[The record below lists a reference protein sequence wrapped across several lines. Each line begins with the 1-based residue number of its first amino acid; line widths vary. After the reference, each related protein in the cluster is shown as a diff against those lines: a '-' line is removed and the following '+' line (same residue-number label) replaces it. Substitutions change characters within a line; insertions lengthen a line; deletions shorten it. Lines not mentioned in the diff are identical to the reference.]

1 MDFAPLPRRA
11 SRARRH
17 LLPVALLAALPAA
30 ATAQEAEPAT
40 LPAVEVKAEATQPYI
55 VKETGAATRL
65 PLSLRET
72 PQSVTVFTR
81 QRLEDQNLQSM
92 RDVLDNTPGIY
103 SYAYDSER
111 VVFTA
116 RGFVID
122 NLLYDNIPAST
133 VFSTGS
139 IDETV
144 ETAMYERIEIVRGA
158 TGLLSGAGNPAAA
171 VNLVRKRADSRGF
184 EALSSLSVGSWN
196 DYRTVA
202 DLSTPLTADGSVRA
216 RVVGVYQGRDSYQAL
231 YSNEKQAFYA
241 TVAADLGPET
251 VLSLGYDYLET
262 QPQANT
268 WGSFPLFYSDG
279 TRTDWRRSITTAA
292 NWSFWNKR
300 TETLFAELQHDFGG
314 GWSLNATLTHRE
326 LGSDS
331 ALFYMEGYPDPTTG
345 EGLIPYAYR
354 SSEGGQMN
362 SLDLFAKGPFELFG
376 RKHEVVVGAN
386 HSRLK
391 LDGYE
396 FAAPPPEELPP
407 TGNFFEWD
415 GSYPEPVFSTTGD
428 RITSITTDQTALYAA
443 YRFSLADPLKLIAG
457 LRYTRWD
464 TDYFDLYSDDQAFV
478 YKEHP
483 ITPYA
488 GLIYDF
494 LPQWTAFASYTEIF
508 KPQNK
513 LDRNASFLDPT
524 TGQSVEIGIK
534 GEHFGGRLNTALT
547 LFDTRQDNVAALD
560 EEIDPDTGLPYTVPG
575 RPLSQASVNVDGARS
590 RGFEL
595 EVSGQPIQGWN
606 LSLGWSNLSLEDADG
621 NGLNRYVPHTMVR
634 SFTSWTPQGAWNK
647 LTLGGGVNWQ
657 SKSKATVYAPGTPDP
672 VATELGQ
679 SPVTLVSLLA
689 RYEVTENF
697 SVQLNGNNLLD
708 RKYYVL
714 DEYGNLYFGTPS
726 SGSVTLNLRF

>member
-11 SRARRH
+11 PRARR
-17 LLPVALLAALPAA
+17 LLSTALLAALPAA

-40 LPAVEVKAEATQPYI
+40 LPAVEVKAEAAQPYI

-92 RDVLDNTPGIY
+92 RDVLDNTSGIY
-103 SYAYDSER
+103 SYAYDTER

-116 RGFVID
+116 RGFVVD

-139 IDETV
+139 IDETID
-144 ETAMYERIEIVRGA
+144 TAMYERIEIVRGA
-158 TGLLSGAGNPAAA
+158 TGLLSGAGNPSAA
-171 VNLVRKRADSRGF
+171 VNLVRKRADSRSF
-184 EALSSLSVGSWN
+184 EMSSAFTAGSWD
-196 DYRTVA
+196 DYRAVA
-202 DLSTPLTADGSVRA
+202 DVSTPLTADGSIRA
-216 RVVGVYQGRDSYQAL
+216 RAVGVYQNRESYQDL
-231 YSNEKQAFYA
+231 YSNERQAFYA
-241 TVAADLGPET
+241 TVEADLGPET

-262 QPQANT
+262 QPQGNT

-300 TETLFAELQHDFGG
+300 TETLFAELEHRFGN
-314 GWSLNATLTHRE
+314 GWSLNSTLTHRK

-331 ALFYMEGYPDPTTG
+331 ALFYMEGYPDPVTG
-345 EGLIPYAYR
+345 EGLKPYAYR
-354 SSEGGQMN
+354 SSEGEQMN

-386 HSRLK
+386 RSRLK
-391 LDGYE
+391 LDGFE
-396 FAAPPPEELPP
+396 FAAPSVLPDP
-407 TGNFFEWD
+407 GNFFEWD

-428 RITSITTDQTALYAA
+428 RITRITTDQTAVYAA

-457 LRYTRWD
+457 LRHTRWD

-483 ITPYA
+483 TTPYA
-488 GLIYDF
+488 GLVYDF
-494 LPQWTAFASYTEIF
+494 LPQWSAFASYTEIF

-513 LDRNASFLDPT
+513 QDRSGSFLDPT
-524 TGQSVEIGIK
+524 TGQSVELGIK

-560 EEIDPDTGLPYTVPG
+560 EEIDPNTGFPYTVPN
-575 RPLSQASVNVDGARS
+575 RPQTQASVNVDGARS

-595 EVSGQPIQGWN
+595 EVNGEPLKGWN
-606 LSLGWSNLSLEDADG
+606 LSFGWSNFSLEDADG
-621 NGLNRYVPHTMVR
+621 NGLNRYVPHTMLR
-634 SFTSWTPQGAWNK
+634 SFTTWTPQGDWNK

-657 SKSKATVYAPGTPDP
+657 SRSKATVYAPGNPDP
-672 VATELGQ
+672 VATELQQ
-679 SPVTLVSLLA
+679 SSVTLLSLLA
-689 RYEVTENF
+689 RYEVSRNF

-726 SGSVTLNLRF
+726 SGSVTFNLRF

>member
-11 SRARRH
+11 PRARR
-17 LLPVALLAALPAA
+17 LLSTALLAALPAA

-92 RDVLDNTPGIY
+92 REVLDNTPGIY
-103 SYAYDSER
+103 SYAYDTER
-111 VVFTA
+111 VVFTV

-139 IDETV
+139 IDETID
-144 ETAMYERIEIVRGA
+144 TAMYERIEIVRGA

-171 VNLVRKRADSRGF
+171 VNLVRKRADSRSF
-184 EALSSLSVGSWN
+184 DLSSSFTAGSWN
-196 DYRTVA
+196 DYRAVA

-216 RVVGVYQGRDSYQAL
+216 RAVGVYQGRDSYRDL
-231 YSNEKQAFYA
+231 YTSENQAFYA

-251 VLSLGYDYLET
+251 VLTLGYDYLET

-279 TRTDWRRSITTAA
+279 TRTDWRRSVTTAA

-300 TETLFAELQHDFGG
+300 TETLLAELEHRFGN
-314 GWSLNATLTHRE
+314 GWSLNSTLTHRD
-326 LGSDS
+326 LGSDL

-345 EGLIPYAYR
+345 QGLTPYAYR
-354 SSEGGQMN
+354 SREGGQMN

-376 RKHEVVVGAN
+376 RKHEVIVGAN

-396 FAAPPPEELPP
+396 FAAPAVLPD

-415 GSYPEPVFSTTGD
+415 GSYPEPVFSTTAD
-428 RITSITTDQTALYAA
+428 RITGITTDQTALYAA
-443 YRFSLADPLKLIAG
+443 YRFSLADTLKLIAG
-457 LRYTRWD
+457 LRHTRWD
-464 TDYFDLYSDDQAFV
+464 TDYFDVYSDADAFV

-483 ITPYA
+483 TTPYA
-488 GLIYDF
+488 GLVYDF
-494 LPQWTAFASYTEIF
+494 LPQWSAFASYTEIF

-513 LDRNASFLDPT
+513 LDRNGSFLDPT
-524 TGQSVEIGIK
+524 TGQSVELGIK

-547 LFDTRQDNVAALD
+547 LFDTRQDNVATLD
-560 EEIDPDTGLPYTVPG
+560 EEIDPNTGSPYTVPG
-575 RPLSQASVNVDGARS
+575 RPLTQASVNVDGARS

-595 EVSGQPIQGWN
+595 EISGQPIQGWN
-606 LSLGWSNLSLEDADG
+606 LSLGWSNFSLEDADG
-621 NGLNRYVPHTMVR
+621 NGLNRYVPRTMVR
-634 SFTSWTPQGAWNK
+634 SFTSWTPQGVWSK

-657 SKSKATVYAPGTPDP
+657 SRSKATVYAPGTPDP
-672 VATELGQ
+672 VATEWEQ

-689 RYEVTENF
+689 RYEVTEDF

-708 RKYYVL
+708 CKYYVL